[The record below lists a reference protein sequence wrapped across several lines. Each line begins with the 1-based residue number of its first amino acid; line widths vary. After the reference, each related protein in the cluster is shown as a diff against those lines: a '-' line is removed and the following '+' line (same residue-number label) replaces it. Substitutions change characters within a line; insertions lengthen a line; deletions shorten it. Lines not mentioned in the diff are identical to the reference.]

1 MNMDDFETPK
11 PNAAPVADLLHRIA
25 EELRDLTEVVDGLQT
40 LVGRLVAASAI
51 QGEGA
56 MRELQEFDRLGQN
69 LSGVANFAQ
78 ALGDSASREWLL
90 NPQIASRA
98 VHLSELAAR
107 LTSRRRREPPSQ
119 AVGAGELE
127 FF

>member
-1 MNMDDFETPK
+1 MKMNSFETPNSK
-11 PNAAPVADLLHRIA
+11 MMPVADLLQRIA
-25 EELRDLTEVVDGLQT
+25 NELRDLTEVVDDLQS

-51 QGEGA
+51 RDQDS

-69 LSGVANFAQ
+69 LCGVANFTQ
-78 ALGDSASREWLL
+78 ALGESASREWLL
-90 NPQIASRA
+90 NPEVASRA

-107 LTSRRRREPPSQ
+107 LTLQRRPELSRSI
-119 AVGAGELE
+119 GAGELE